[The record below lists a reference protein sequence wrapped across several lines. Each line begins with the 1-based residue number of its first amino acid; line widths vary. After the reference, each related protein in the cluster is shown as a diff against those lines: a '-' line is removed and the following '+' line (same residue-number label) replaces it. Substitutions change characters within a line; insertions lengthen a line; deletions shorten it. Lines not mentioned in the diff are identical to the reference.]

1 MIQWNYAVVGAIIV
15 SARIVYGAGSMTW
28 YGVRL
33 SVS

>member
-15 SARIVYGAGSMTW
+15 SARIVYVAGSMTW